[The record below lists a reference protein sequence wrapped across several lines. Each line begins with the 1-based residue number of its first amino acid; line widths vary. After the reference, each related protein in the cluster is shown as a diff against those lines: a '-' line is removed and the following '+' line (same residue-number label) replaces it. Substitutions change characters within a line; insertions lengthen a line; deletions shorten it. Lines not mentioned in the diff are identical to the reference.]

1 MNTMND
7 ARHKQLQ
14 ELRQFLRTIQNPN
27 KAIEQIAV
35 NESLVASGLV
45 DSLAL
50 VQIVVYLE
58 NTYGI
63 DFSAHGFDPERLES
77 MTSIL
82 DFVEEVG
89 T

>member
-1 MNTMND
+1 VSEE
-7 ARHKQLQ
+7 RQQQLQ
-14 ELRQFLRTIQNPN
+14 ELIEFLRSIQKPN
-27 KAIEQIAV
+27 KPIEQIGADE
-35 NESLVASGLV
+35 NLVTSGLI

-50 VQIVVYLE
+50 VEIVVYLE

-63 DFSAHGFDPERLES
+63 DFSTHGFEPERLSS

-82 DFVEEVG
+82 DFIEQAR